1 MEYKKFKVAGYLR
14 LSQEDG
20 DKEVS
25 DSIVSQRT
33 IIENKIKEL
42 GEDFELA
49 DFYIDDG
56 YTGLNT
62 DRPAFQKMLSD
73 IEKGIYEAN
82 LGLTPNNTGEV
93 IFITIPELT
102 EDRRK
107 ELVKQVYHVVQKF
120 PSEERYGLADQ
131 LRRSVISVPSN
142 VAEGLGRA
150 TDKDKGHFMQ
160 IAYGSLMEV
169 IAQLD
174 IAHDLNYIT
183 SQEFEAIEELLT
195 EETKLLKG
203 MINRFKV

>member
-1 MEYKKFKVAGYLR
+1 
-14 LSQEDG
+14 
-20 DKEVS
+20 
-25 DSIVSQRT
+25 
-33 IIENKIKEL
+33 
-42 GEDFELA
+42 
-49 DFYIDDG
+49 
-56 YTGLNT
+56 
-62 DRPAFQKMLSD
+62 ML
-73 IEKGIYEAN
+73 
-82 LGLTPNNTGEV
+82 
-93 IFITIPELT
+93 
-102 EDRRK
+102 EDRATALEECCTKRILEYMQNFRKLKVYIVAK
-107 ELVKQVYHVVQKF
+107 ELVKQVYHVVQRF

-142 VAEGLGRA
+142 IAEGLGRA

-183 SQEFEAIEELLT
+183 SQEFEAIEELIT